1 MKRKVKIIVAL
12 LFTVLEGLT
21 QEYYFSGYLL
31 DQDSVPVENAVLINY
46 RTVRAFTTDS
56 KGYFNLRVLEGDS
69 FKINHIVFK
78 QEVIHSNPFPASQN
92 QFFLQIE
99 LNEIEPV
106 EVKYKTMEQEYLNRN
121 MEVMMKQFRKDLP
134 NPPSPKERTYN
145 TYYHG
150 KREQFFHA
158 DLFEIIR
165 WIKKKKKE
173 KNK

>member
-1 MKRKVKIIVAL
+1 MKRIVKIIVVL
-12 LFTVLEGLT
+12 LFTVVKVQS
-21 QEYYFSGYLL
+21 QELYFSGYLL

-46 RTVRAFTTDS
+46 RTVRAYTTDS
-56 KGYFNLRVLEGDS
+56 KGYFNLRVQDGDS

-99 LNEIEPV
+99 INEIEQV
-106 EVKYKTMEQEYLNRN
+106 EAKYKANEQEYLNRN
-121 MEVMMKQFRKDLP
+121 MEVMLKQFRQDLP

-165 WIKKKKKE
+165 SVKKE